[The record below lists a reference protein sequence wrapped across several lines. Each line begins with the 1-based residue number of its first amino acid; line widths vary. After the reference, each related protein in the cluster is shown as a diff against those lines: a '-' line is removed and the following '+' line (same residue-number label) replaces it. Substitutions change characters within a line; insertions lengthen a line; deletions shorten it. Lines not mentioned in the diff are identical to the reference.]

1 MKGQKITSKERN
13 QMRDLAAAGIKR
25 EEIAKIMDKGYSTV
39 CFYTKG
45 GPKVNDKRSYSVC
58 IDREDYAYIVKLSE
72 RKGVTKRVAL
82 SEVVRLAKRKCL
94 FNW

>member
-1 MKGQKITSKERN
+1 MKGQKITYKERK
-13 QMRDLAAAGIKR
+13 QMRDLAESGVKR
-25 EEIAKIMDKGYSTV
+25 EEIAKIMNKGYSTV
-39 CFYTKG
+39 CFYTKN
-45 GPKVNDKRSYSVC
+45 GPKVNNKRSYSVC
-58 IDREDYAYIVKLSE
+58 IDREDYVYIVKLSE